1 MFLTSMVMGV
11 KIRTMWMS
19 PFYLFS
25 GVLILYVFQKKIVLK
40 KLKYFLSVFL
50 VLFLFS
56 PMVYFYISITQ
67 TDKRTDYPGKKIAR
81 AVENE
86 WENNFVENIGWV
98 GGNEWQGGNLSYHL
112 KSRPRWDNL
121 LDSKKTISLKNIEG
135 GFLIIGDNETLSKI
149 CKGIFF
155 EVEGE
160 SICMIGKKK

>member
-1 MFLTSMVMGV
+1 MDVS
-11 KIRTMWMS
+11 I
-19 PFYLFS
+19 LFICWRFVIVHIS
-25 GVLILYVFQKKIVLK
+25 KKNHFKKIK
-40 KLKYFLSVFL
+40 IFFNNIFDTISFFSNT
-50 VLFLFS
+50 LFLFIFS
-56 PMVYFYISITQ
+56 PFTYAYISITQ

-86 WENNFVENIGWV
+86 WENNFIENIGWV

-160 SICMIGKKK
+160 GICMIGKKK